1 LVGSLALPFETRVLE
16 LGGVGAAGG
25 RNRGGREARN
35 PVVVWLDDDVVPE
48 PAFLAEHA
56 GSHGGLA
63 HERVVLGYY
72 PPVIEHDSL
81 WGLRLR
87 AWWEDHFRRKA
98 EPRHEW
104 TYIDVVSGNLSMPRE
119 LFLRSGGFDE
129 SFAGRGRE
137 DWEFGI
143 RLLRQGVRLAYQPRA
158 VGQHYL
164 DASFRTALRNCR
176 SEAAGDV
183 LLATRHPEVAGHL
196 PLAFSLYARREPHRH
211 LIEPALPVLD
221 ALEAMRLRRRWQRLT
236 VRLLNETYAV
246 GLSDVFSRDGFLE
259 FIAPIQEESA
269 AVVRVDLAGG
279 SPVRLPPGV
288 GPVTVQVSYA
298 GHELGR
304 IRALDA
310 LAQWDWQEITNRVAW
325 TLAER
330 DDVRRALPLDDFVA
344 GVESADRLVQ
354 SGVS

>member
-1 LVGSLALPFETRVLE
+1 
-16 LGGVGAAGG
+16 
-25 RNRGGREARN
+25 
-35 PVVVWLDDDVVPE
+35 
-48 PAFLAEHA
+48 
-56 GSHGGLA
+56 
-63 HERVVLGYY
+63 
-72 PPVIEHDSL
+72 
-81 WGLRLR
+81 
-87 AWWEDHFRRKA
+87 
-98 EPRHEW
+98 
-104 TYIDVVSGNLSMPRE
+104 
-119 LFLRSGGFDE
+119 
-129 SFAGRGRE
+129 
-137 DWEFGI
+137 
-143 RLLRQGVRLAYQPRA
+143 
-158 VGQHYL
+158 
-164 DASFRTALRNCR
+164 
-176 SEAAGDV
+176 
-183 LLATRHPEVAGHL
+183 VAGHL